1 MHLSSLVPAPRAL
14 YTAASYYCSWPT
26 PPHTSF
32 LKPPHPKPPLWPTPS
47 QYLRFYICSSRAPHI
62 LPTAAS
68 YLLQLPPR
76 PQHICTLLCS
86 SPFQHFKILFIIRQL
101 IIFVLFFFFQVQTAN
116 NLLLLHLGIVD
127 SLLCVIF
134 LVFSAP
140 EMLKGWAWL
149 GLGAPCNLH
158 GFLFTLL
165 HPVALWTV
173 CGLNCDRYYA
183 ITSPLHY
190 GAMVSPKKVNT

>member
-1 MHLSSLVPAPRAL
+1 MNIHKNYRFFPLFVVVCFRSNGFSIKFFFNSLLWR
-14 YTAASYYCSWPT
+14 
-26 PPHTSF
+26 F
-32 LKPPHPKPPLWPTPS
+32 L
-47 QYLRFYICSSRAPHI
+47 F
-62 LPTAAS
+62 
-68 YLLQLPPR
+68 
-76 PQHICTLLCS
+76 
-86 SPFQHFKILFIIRQL
+86 
-101 IIFVLFFFFQVQTAN
+101 LFFLFFLNFQVQTAN
-116 NLLLLHLGIVD
+116 NLLLLHLGVVD
-127 SLLCVIF
+127 SLLCVTF

-140 EMLKGWAWL
+140 EMLRGWAWL

-190 GAMVSPKKVNT
+190 GAMVSPKKVILKKINPDFPFLEKG